1 MMDAPVLKLPNF
13 EKDFVVETD
22 AFGEGNGTVLQHQGH
37 PVAYLSKALSPKHQL
52 LSTYEKEF
60 LAVLQALDKLRGYL
74 LDRHF
79 KIKTDNLCLKYLL
92 DQRISTP
99 THMKWLPKLMGFGY
113 EIEYNRGKDNVAAD
127 ALSRIQG
134 NAQLLNMLVFTVS
147 SDVQQRIM
155 ESWTKDG
162 EIQALIAKPKAKKAL
177 ERDLI
182 EYFHAGTMG
191 EHSGVKVTTHSM
203 CVLLYWKKMRK
214 HIKHFMNESSVCQLN
229 KADLAAYPGLLQPL
243 PIPQRVWSK
252 VSMDFIDGLPASKGK
267 TVILVVVDRLS
278 KYSHFIP
285 LSHPYSAIQL
295 AQAFL
300 DNIYKLHGLPKAIVS
315 DRDKVFLSRF
325 WQELFKLL
333 DVSLHMPKKY
343 VHWLPLVEYWYN
355 TNYHTSINT
364 TPFEVL
370 YGQPPLSHIAY
381 VQGDSNT
388 DVVDR
393 SMIVR
398 EEAIALLKFHL
409 GRQISMR
416 KVRHH
421 KLSPKFYGPYQVT
434 AKVEDYPNSQQA
446 LPEVDEDVVISDKP
460 QAVLEGKTVK
470 KGSEEADFHG
480 ILEDKNYSKRKAL
493 IEFNLKSQQKSA
505 VKV

>member
-1 MMDAPVLKLPNF
+1 
-13 EKDFVVETD
+13 
-22 AFGEGNGTVLQHQGH
+22 
-37 PVAYLSKALSPKHQL
+37 
-52 LSTYEKEF
+52 
-60 LAVLQALDKLRGYL
+60 
-74 LDRHF
+74 
-79 KIKTDNLCLKYLL
+79 
-92 DQRISTP
+92 
-99 THMKWLPKLMGFGY
+99 MKWLPKLMGFGY

-134 NAQLLNMLVFTVS
+134 NAQLLNMLVSTVS

-162 EIQALIAKPKAKKAL
+162 EIQALIAKPKAKKACPKH
-177 ERDLI
+177 
-182 EYFHAGTMG
+182 Y
-191 EHSGVKVTTHSM
+191 SWSNN
-203 CVLLYWKKMRK
+203 LLTRK
-214 HIKHFMNESSVCQLN
+214 GKLVVGNDSLF
-229 KADLAAYPGLLQPL
+229 QPL
-243 PIPQRVWSK
+243 PFHLMSWSK

-333 DVSLHMPKKY
+333 DVSLHMERPKKY

-355 TNYHTSINT
+355 INYHTSINT

-381 VQGDSNT
+381 VQGDINT

-398 EEAIALLKFHL
+398 EEAIALFKFHL
-409 GRQISMR
+409 GRS
-416 KVRHH
+416 
-421 KLSPKFYGPYQVT
+421 
-434 AKVEDYPNSQQA
+434 
-446 LPEVDEDVVISDKP
+446 
-460 QAVLEGKTVK
+460 
-470 KGSEEADFHG
+470 
-480 ILEDKNYSKRKAL
+480 
-493 IEFNLKSQQKSA
+493 
-505 VKV
+505 